1 MKPYWRA
8 ESRRFEAFETTHG
21 WIDSRVGAA
30 WFERSAPVVQEAR
43 LRVLAPTPPA
53 APTFDAARFARAFE
67 AALAPGDSA
76 LAALARCGAG
86 SIARGFRCGSE
97 RAVAPWCGSPL
108 CAPCAGARA
117 QEAGRVARQD
127 WSATTILVAD
137 APLRAKGPLPAPDEV
152 VRARDGFARAARRL
166 EVEGLARA
174 VVTPDGVRFFAAAP
188 AGDAALTATALERL
202 LRKDGVDATVAA
214 VGRDEAARRL
224 EDALTL
230 EARRFRDAVTA
241 DQQAADPQT
250 ADPQAAGRWVAR
262 ARDRQREARRAIVAG
277 GRAALPVPSGA
288 PSTPATCPT
297 HGAGCAEATAIVRD
311 AAGQVVHRGKPLGAR
326 PTRQA
331 IGKLFDAAPAAA
343 ARRAG

>member
-30 WFERSAPVVQEAR
+30 WFERSAPVVQEPR

-67 AALAPGDSA
+67 AALAPGDAA

-137 APLRAKGPLPAPDEV
+137 APLRAKGPLPAPAEV

-230 EARRFRDAVTA
+230 EARRFRDAVT
-241 DQQAADPQT
+241 
-250 ADPQAAGRWVAR
+250 
-262 ARDRQREARRAIVAG
+262 
-277 GRAALPVPSGA
+277 
-288 PSTPATCPT
+288 
-297 HGAGCAEATAIVRD
+297 
-311 AAGQVVHRGKPLGAR
+311 
-326 PTRQA
+326 RQA
-331 IGKLFDAAPAAA
+331 D
-343 ARRAG
+343 